1 MFPGRSRDRSVRM
14 FPVNSARMFQESNAK
29 IFHVKN
35 VKMFLVSNVNKFL
48 NRFVKLHNRTMDEG
62 SKKAN
67 NNKLHSHLQLIAET
81 QHNKQENYSLN
92 LSKKPKYLKFK
103 LLYYFDRFIYFIFL
117 VMFGS
122 HYN

>member
-1 MFPGRSRDRSVRM
+1 MG
-14 FPVNSARMFQESNAK
+14 FQESNAK
-29 IFHVKN
+29 MFPVNNVKIFPASN
-35 VKMFLVSNVNKFL
+35 AKMFLPKSVTVFPDRNVRMFLASNVNKFL
-48 NRFVKLHNRTMDEG
+48 NRFVKLHNQPMEEG

-103 LLYYFDRFIYFIFL
+103 LLYYFDIYLFYFS
-117 VMFGS
+117 S
-122 HYN
+122 HV